1 MLNSPRGIAPEP
13 DQVILAIK
21 QRREAVLQVIR
32 SARRRLLV
40 SVFRCT
46 DVAVLDAIGEALN
59 RKVDVR
65 FLMTPR
71 ARGWEKRLKALGTY
85 LESMGAKV
93 HPYSD
98 PVVKYHAKYILADD
112 GPALITSLNLT
123 AKCFAATCDFILL
136 THDPGVVAGLC
147 ELFEVDWLAP
157 HSTLSPHISPRLIVG
172 PERARVQFTA
182 LLESARRS
190 IHIIDH
196 KLDDPSILAL
206 LKSKKTQGVDVHV
219 LGQGNLGGLLA
230 HGKLMIVD
238 GRIAAIG
245 SMAQTALNL
254 DFRREIAVTV
264 EDPKCLLKLKN
275 FYRLLASGRE
285 LTDPPKAAA
294 SVRGKAPRTSAGTS
308 ARQTTRKP
316 PPSGSH

>member
-1 MLNSPRGIAPEP
+1 MTNSPRGAAQER
-13 DQVILAIK
+13 DQVILAIR
-21 QRREAVLQVIR
+21 QRRETVLQVIR
-32 SARRRLLV
+32 SARERLLI

-71 ARGWEKRLKALGTY
+71 ARGWEKRLKALSSY

-98 PVVKYHAKYILADD
+98 PVVKYHAKYLLADN

-123 AKCFAATCDFILL
+123 AKCFGATCDFILL
-136 THDPGVVAGLC
+136 THDPGVVAGLR

-157 HSTLSPHISPRLIVG
+157 HSTLSAHLSPRLIVG

-182 LLESARRS
+182 LLESAKRS

-196 KLDDPSILAL
+196 KLDDPAIQAL
-206 LKSKKTQGVDVHV
+206 LKSKQAQGVDVQV

-230 HGKLMIVD
+230 HGKLTIVD

-245 SMAQTALNL
+245 SMAQTAMSL

-264 EDPKCLLKLKN
+264 EEPKCVRKLKN

-285 LTDPPKAAA
+285 LMDPARAAGF
-294 SVRGKAPRTSAGTS
+294 VRAKSGRRRGGKTSS
-308 ARQTTRKP
+308 
-316 PPSGSH
+316 

>member
-1 MLNSPRGIAPEP
+1 MTHLPRGMPQKT
-13 DQVILAIK
+13 DQVILAIG

-32 SARRRLLV
+32 SARRQLLV

-71 ARGWEKRLKALGTY
+71 ARGWEKRLKALGSY
-85 LESMGAKV
+85 LESMGARV
-93 HPYSD
+93 HPYAD
-98 PVVKYHAKYILADD
+98 PVVKYHAKYLLADD

-123 AKCFAATCDFILL
+123 AKCFGATCDFILL
-136 THDPGVVAGLC
+136 THDPEVVAGLR

-157 HSTLSPHISPRLIVG
+157 HSTLSPHVSPRLIIG
-172 PERARVQFTA
+172 PERARAQFTA
-182 LLESARRS
+182 LLGSARRS

-196 KLDDPSILAL
+196 KLDDPAIQAL
-206 LKSKKTQGVDVHV
+206 LKSKKAQGVEVRV

-230 HGKLMIVD
+230 HGKLTIVD

-245 SMAQTALNL
+245 SMAQTALSL

-264 EDPKCLLKLKN
+264 EEPKCLRKLKN

-285 LTDPPKAAA
+285 LMDPAKAAA
-294 SVRGKAPRTSAGTS
+294 FVRVKETRGKT
-308 ARQTTRKP
+308 AR
-316 PPSGSH
+316 

>member
-1 MLNSPRGIAPEP
+1 MTNSPRGIAPEP

-32 SARRRLLV
+32 SARERLLV

-46 DVAVLDAIGEALN
+46 DVAVLDSIGEALN

-98 PVVKYHAKYILADD
+98 PVVKYHAKYLLADN

-136 THDPGVVAGLC
+136 THDPEVVAGLR

-157 HSTLSPHISPRLIVG
+157 HSTLSAHISPRLIVG

-182 LLESARRS
+182 LLQSASRS

-196 KLDDPSILAL
+196 KLNDPAIQAL
-206 LKSKKTQGVDVHV
+206 LKSKKAQGVDVQV

-238 GRIAAIG
+238 GRIAALG
-245 SMAQTALNL
+245 SMAQTALSL

-264 EDPKCLLKLKN
+264 EDPKCVRKLKT
-275 FYRLLASGRE
+275 FFRLLASGRE
-285 LTDPPKAAA
+285 LMAPAKAAA
-294 SVRGKAPRTSAGTS
+294 FVRVKKTGR
-308 ARQTTRKP
+308 
-316 PPSGSH
+316 

>member
-1 MLNSPRGIAPEP
+1 
-13 DQVILAIK
+13 
-21 QRREAVLQVIR
+21 
-32 SARRRLLV
+32 
-40 SVFRCT
+40 
-46 DVAVLDAIGEALN
+46 
-59 RKVDVR
+59 VDVR

-71 ARGWEKRLKALGTY
+71 ARGWEKRLKALSTY

-98 PVVKYHAKYILADD
+98 PVVKYHAKYLLADD

-123 AKCFAATCDFILL
+123 AKCFGATCDFILL
-136 THDPGVVAGLC
+136 TYDPGVVAGLR

-157 HSTLSPHISPRLIVG
+157 HSTLSSQVNPRLIVG
-172 PERARVQFTA
+172 PERARAQFTA
-182 LLESARRS
+182 LLRSARRS

-196 KLDDPSILAL
+196 KLDDPAMQAL
-206 LKSKKTQGVDVHV
+206 LKSKKAQGVDVRV

-245 SMAQTALNL
+245 SMAQTAMSL

-264 EDPKCLLKLKN
+264 EEPKCVRKLKD

-285 LTDPPKAAA
+285 LMDPAKANVF
-294 SVRGKAPRTSAGTS
+294 VRVKRGRRLGGETSS
-308 ARQTTRKP
+308 
-316 PPSGSH
+316 

>member
-1 MLNSPRGIAPEP
+1 MRNSPRAIAPEP
-13 DQVILAIK
+13 DQVILAIR
-21 QRREAVLQVIR
+21 QRRETVLQVIR
-32 SARRRLLV
+32 SARERLLI

-46 DVAVLDAIGEALN
+46 DVTVLDAIGEALN

-71 ARGWEKRLKALGTY
+71 ARGWEKRLKALSSY

-98 PVVKYHAKYILADD
+98 PVVKYHAKYLLADD

-123 AKCFAATCDFILL
+123 AKCFGATCDFILL
-136 THDPGVVAGLC
+136 THDPGVVAGLR
-147 ELFEVDWLAP
+147 ELFDVDWLAP
-157 HSTLSPHISPRLIVG
+157 HSTLSSQLSPRLIVG

-196 KLDDPSILAL
+196 KLDDPAIRAL
-206 LKSKKTQGVDVHV
+206 LKSKKAQGLDVQV
-219 LGQGNLGGLLA
+219 LGEGNLGGLLA
-230 HGKLMIVD
+230 HGKLMIID

-245 SMAQTALNL
+245 SMAQTALSL

-264 EDPKCLLKLKN
+264 EEPKCVRKLKN

-285 LTDPPKAAA
+285 LMDPAKATAF
-294 SVRGKAPRTSAGTS
+294 VRVK
-308 ARQTTRKP
+308 
-316 PPSGSH
+316 

>member
-1 MLNSPRGIAPEP
+1 MTNLPRRIAPEP
-13 DQVILAIK
+13 DQVILAIA
-21 QRREAVLQVIR
+21 QRRETVLRVIR
-32 SARRRLLV
+32 SARERLLI

-98 PVVKYHAKYILADD
+98 PVVKYHAKYLLADD

-123 AKCFAATCDFILL
+123 AKCFGATCDFIVL
-136 THDPGVVAGLC
+136 THDPGVVAGLR

-157 HSTLSPHISPRLIVG
+157 HSTLSAHVNPRLIVG

-182 LLESARRS
+182 LLGSAKRS

-196 KLDDPSILAL
+196 KLDDPAIQAL
-206 LKSKKTQGVDVHV
+206 LKSKKAQGVDVQV
-219 LGQGNLGGLLA
+219 LGQGHLGGLLA
-230 HGKLMIVD
+230 HGKLIIVD

-245 SMAQTALNL
+245 SMAQTAMSL

-264 EDPKCLLKLKN
+264 EEPRCLRKLKN
-275 FYRLLASGRE
+275 FYRQLASGRE
-285 LTDPPKAAA
+285 LMDPAKAAGFIRA
-294 SVRGKAPRTSAGTS
+294 KRG
-308 ARQTTRKP
+308 
-316 PPSGSH
+316 

>member
-1 MLNSPRGIAPEP
+1 MTNSPRGIAPQP

-21 QRREAVLQVIR
+21 QRRETVLQVIR
-32 SARRRLLV
+32 SARERLLV

-46 DVAVLDAIGEALN
+46 DVAVLDSIGEALN

-98 PVVKYHAKYILADD
+98 PVVKYHAKYLLADD

-123 AKCFAATCDFILL
+123 AKCFGATCDFILL
-136 THDPGVVAGLC
+136 THDPGVVAGLR
-147 ELFEVDWLAP
+147 ELFDVDWLAP
-157 HSTLSPHISPRLIVG
+157 HSTLSSQLSPRLIVG

-190 IHIIDH
+190 IHMIDH
-196 KLDDPSILAL
+196 KLDDPAIRAL
-206 LKSKKTQGVDVHV
+206 LKSKKAQGLDVQV
-219 LGQGNLGGLLA
+219 LGEGNLGGLLA

-245 SMAQTALNL
+245 SMAQTALSL

-264 EDPKCLLKLKN
+264 EDPKCVRKLKT
-275 FYRLLASGRE
+275 FFRLLASGRE
-285 LTDPPKAAA
+285 LMAPAKTTAF
-294 SVRGKAPRTSAGTS
+294 VRVK
-308 ARQTTRKP
+308 
-316 PPSGSH
+316 

>member
-1 MLNSPRGIAPEP
+1 MTNSPHATAQER

-21 QRREAVLQVIR
+21 QRRETVLQVIS
-32 SARRRLLV
+32 SARERLLI

-71 ARGWEKRLKALGTY
+71 ARGWEKRLKALGSY

-98 PVVKYHAKYILADD
+98 PVVKYHAKYLLADD

-123 AKCFAATCDFILL
+123 AKCFGATCDFILL
-136 THDPGVVAGLC
+136 TYDPGVAAGLR

-157 HSTLSPHISPRLIVG
+157 HSTLSAQLSPRLIVG
-172 PERARVQFTA
+172 PERARAQFTA
-182 LLESARRS
+182 LLESAKHS

-196 KLDDPSILAL
+196 KLDDPAIQAL
-206 LKSKKTQGVDVHV
+206 LKSKKAQGVDVRV

-230 HGKLMIVD
+230 HGKLTIID

-245 SMAQTALNL
+245 SMAQTAMSL
-254 DFRREIAVTV
+254 DFRREIAITV
-264 EDPKCLLKLKN
+264 EDPKCVRKLKN

-285 LTDPPKAAA
+285 LMDPAKAAA
-294 SVRGKAPRTSAGTS
+294 FVRVN
-308 ARQTTRKP
+308 
-316 PPSGSH
+316 

>member
-1 MLNSPRGIAPEP
+1 MSTSNIPYNRRRSDLSMTNSPYAIAPQP

-32 SARRRLLV
+32 GARQRLLI

-71 ARGWEKRLKALGTY
+71 ARGWEKRLKALGSY

-98 PVVKYHAKYILADD
+98 PVVKYHAKYLLADD

-123 AKCFAATCDFILL
+123 AKCFGATCDFILL
-136 THDPGVVAGLC
+136 TYDPGVVASLR

-157 HSTLSPHISPRLIVG
+157 HSTLSSHVN
-172 PERARVQFTA
+172 ARVIVRPEQARAQFTA
-182 LLESARRS
+182 LLERARRS

-196 KLDDPSILAL
+196 KLDDPAIQAL
-206 LKSKKTQGVDVHV
+206 LKSKKAQGVD
-219 LGQGNLGGLLA
+219 GG
-230 HGKLMIVD
+230 
-238 GRIAAIG
+238 
-245 SMAQTALNL
+245 
-254 DFRREIAVTV
+254 
-264 EDPKCLLKLKN
+264 C
-275 FYRLLASGRE
+275 
-285 LTDPPKAAA
+285 
-294 SVRGKAPRTSAGTS
+294 SVRATSAVCWRT
-308 ARQTTRKP
+308 AN
-316 PPSGSH
+316 

>member
-1 MLNSPRGIAPEP
+1 MSNSPRGIAPEP

-21 QRREAVLQVIR
+21 QRRETVLQVIR
-32 SARRRLLV
+32 SARERLLI

-71 ARGWEKRLKALGTY
+71 ARGWEKRLKALGSY

-98 PVVKYHAKYILADD
+98 PVVKYHAKYLLADD

-136 THDPGVVAGLC
+136 THDPEVVAGLR

-157 HSTLSPHISPRLIVG
+157 HSTLSAHVSPRLIVG
-172 PERARVQFTA
+172 PEQARVQFTA
-182 LLESARRS
+182 LLQSASRS

-196 KLDDPSILAL
+196 KLDDPAIQAL
-206 LKSKKTQGVDVHV
+206 LKSKKAQGVDVRV

-245 SMAQTALNL
+245 SMVQTALSL

-264 EDPKCLLKLKN
+264 EEPRCVRKLKN
-275 FYRLLASGRE
+275 FFRLLASGRE
-285 LTDPPKAAA
+285 FMEPARVAAF
-294 SVRGKAPRTSAGTS
+294 VRVKETGR
-308 ARQTTRKP
+308 
-316 PPSGSH
+316 

>member
-1 MLNSPRGIAPEP
+1 MRNSPRAIAPEP
-13 DQVILAIK
+13 DQVILAIR
-21 QRREAVLQVIR
+21 QRRETVLQVIR
-32 SARRRLLV
+32 SARERLLI

-46 DVAVLDAIGEALN
+46 DVTVLDAIGEALN

-98 PVVKYHAKYILADD
+98 PVVKYHAKYLLADD

-123 AKCFAATCDFILL
+123 AKCFGATCDFILL
-136 THDPGVVAGLC
+136 THDPGVVAGLR
-147 ELFEVDWLAP
+147 ELFDVDWLAP
-157 HSTLSPHISPRLIVG
+157 HSTLSAHLSPRLIVG

-196 KLDDPSILAL
+196 KLNDPAIQAL
-206 LKSKKTQGVDVHV
+206 LKSKKSQGLDVQV
-219 LGQGNLGGLLA
+219 LGEGNLGGLLA

-245 SMAQTALNL
+245 SMAQTALSL

-264 EDPKCLLKLKN
+264 EEPKCVRKLKN

-285 LTDPPKAAA
+285 LMDPAKATAF
-294 SVRGKAPRTSAGTS
+294 VRVK
-308 ARQTTRKP
+308 
-316 PPSGSH
+316 